1 MRRRVR
7 LIGALTEASVSLL
20 RFFAARLLVPATGSM
35 DGDGTPDTFVAEEV
49 SNLGSI
55 VALGSLELS
64 YKPRNSEYEAAEAV
78 KT

>member
-1 MRRRVR
+1 MRRRVH
-7 LIGALTEASVSLL
+7 LMGVLTEASIFLL

-49 SNLGSI
+49 SNLGSM
-55 VALGSLELS
+55 VAFGSLELS
-64 YKPRNSEYEAAEAV
+64 YKPRDSEYETAEAV